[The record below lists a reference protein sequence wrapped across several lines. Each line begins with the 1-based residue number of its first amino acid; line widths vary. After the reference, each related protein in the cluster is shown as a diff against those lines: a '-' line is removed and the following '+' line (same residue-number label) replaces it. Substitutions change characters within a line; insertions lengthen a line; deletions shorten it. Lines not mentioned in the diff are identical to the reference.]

1 MYSYYQRVFV
11 VRTSIYTLQL
21 YSVVYTKLLSAF
33 HDLLCI
39 NIEKLS
45 NSFKLSTQF
54 SGKTLIASITIKII
68 LHVNLH

>member
-1 MYSYYQRVFV
+1 M
-11 VRTSIYTLQL
+11 QL

-33 HDLLCI
+33 HDFLCI